1 MAVLSYLRAKDVPSS
16 EQAVCVEIAQAYSD
30 QDPRC
35 LARLAELFIEA
46 HHAAPGGLSIEL
58 GTRKGGS
65 AVLFLQLLL
74 RLYPAE
80 KQPMLFTVDPYG
92 LKPYDGGDC
101 VVATGLYGDEEYL
114 AAKSVL
120 RGYPNHAHFLMESSL
135 FLTRMWGLR
144 FYRDGKLHLL
154 KDASFIFHDA
164 DHSPRAIL
172 EDVDAVGFG
181 ASWIDSKGL
190 LVVDNVHANP
200 KTADVLQHHYRGVT
214 IEKQYAVLRGSVVR
228 DPRNVRA

>member
-1 MAVLSYLRAKDVPSS
+1 MSVQSYPRAKDVPPS
-16 EQAVCVEIAQAYSD
+16 EQAACVEIAQAYSD

-46 HHAAPGGLSIEL
+46 HHAAPGGVSIEF

-74 RLYPAE
+74 RLYPE
-80 KQPMLFTVDPYG
+80 LQPMLFTVDPYG
-92 LKPYDGGDC
+92 LKSYDGGDC
-101 VVATGLYGDEEYL
+101 VVANGLYGDDEYL
-114 AAKSVL
+114 AAKAVL

-144 FYRDGKLHLL
+144 FYRDGRLHLL

-164 DHSPRAIL
+164 DHSWRAII

-181 ASWIDSKGL
+181 ASWIDPRGL
-190 LVVDNVHANP
+190 VVVDNVHADP
-200 KTADVLQHHYRGVT
+200 KTAALLQRQYPGVKL
-214 IEKQYAVLRGSVVR
+214 EKQYAVLRGNVVR
-228 DPRNVRA
+228 LDGAPRR